1 METASRPKTK
11 PTRRTATSAA
21 AASPTALPVVDDI
34 RAAFNAGNDAQ
45 ALEGAKLH
53 LAAHPGDKAVLQIAA
68 RIHNRQKN
76 WPEALQAWQ
85 ALSAQDAA
93 AAEPHL
99 QVARIKQRM
108 GDWPAAVQ
116 SATALLQLQP
126 DHPEALRICV
136 ASHRKLGQLVQ
147 AAEHGVRLLAGGTEA
162 DAALVRQLSEALFK
176 QGERVQA
183 ARAAM
188 ALIQAVPQDAGALAM
203 LANVLADM
211 LIDAMAAHLEGE
223 DAAAAQLC
231 CDILALDPSLARAT
245 SLLSEITRPR
255 VLKARAAY
263 KANAMEDA
271 ARHFME
277 VLRLHPHHTESIRAL
292 ARIHTKAQDWSA
304 AAALWAQLEQ
314 LTPADPEPSVQLA
327 RIDVRQGREE
337 QAYNRYR
344 ALAGAN
350 DTVAA
355 EAIQTLGTLTGR
367 LLRKAAVCA
376 RDGAL
381 DDAQRIAGVLAAD
394 QPELADLRELHGR
407 IARISVREAATAFK
421 SEDFTA
427 AVAHA
432 RRAHMLA
439 PTEDRALT
447 ILARAAHKTAD
458 HQLAL
463 DAWQKLCVIKPDAP
477 EPFLQCARYHL
488 RFKDYAK
495 ATVCAKRLMAI
506 DSQNDEAQGILQ
518 VTKLKNQ
525 QSNAWPSE

>member
-1 METASRPKTK
+1 METASRPKAK
-11 PTRRTATSAA
+11 STRRTATPAA
-21 AASPTALPVVDDI
+21 AAPPTALPGVDDI

-53 LAAHPGDKAVLQIAA
+53 LAAHPADKAVLQIAA

-76 WPEALQAWQ
+76 WTEALQTWQ
-85 ALSAQDAA
+85 ALSALDPAA
-93 AAEPHL
+93 VEPHL
-99 QVARIKQRM
+99 QVARIKQRL
-108 GDWPAAVQ
+108 GNWPEAVQ
-116 SATALLQLQP
+116 AATALLQLQP

-147 AAEHGVRLLAGGTEA
+147 ATEHGVRLLAGGTDA

-183 ARAAM
+183 ARAAK
-188 ALIQAVPQDAGALAM
+188 ALIQATPQDPSALAM

-211 LIDAMAAHLEGE
+211 LTDALAAHLEGE

-245 SLLSEITRPR
+245 SLLGEITRPR
-255 VLKARAAY
+255 LLKARAAY

-271 ARHFME
+271 ARHFMD
-277 VLRLHPHHTESIRAL
+277 VLHLHPHHTESIRAL

-337 QAYNRYR
+337 QAYARYR
-344 ALAGAN
+344 ALAGAS
-350 DTVAA
+350 DAVAA

-381 DDAQRIAGVLAAD
+381 DDAHRIACLLAAD
-394 QPELADLRELHGR
+394 QPELAGLPELNNRIGR
-407 IARISVREAATAFK
+407 LSLREAAAAFK
-421 SEDFTA
+421 AGNFHA
-427 AVAHA
+427 ASTHA
-432 RRAHMLA
+432 GRTSKLMPHD
-439 PTEDRALT
+439 ERALT
-447 ILARAAHKTAD
+447 VLARAAHKIAEHRTA
-458 HQLAL
+458 LE
-463 DAWQKLCVIKPDAP
+463 AWQQINKLQPQAA
-477 EPFLQCARYHL
+477 EPLLQCARYHL
-488 RFKDYAK
+488 RFKETAQANEY
-495 ATVCAKRLMAI
+495 CARLLRLYPDHTEGRQMLAAI
-506 DSQNDEAQGILQ
+506 DSIRP
-518 VTKLKNQ
+518 V
-525 QSNAWPSE
+525 

>member
-21 AASPTALPVVDDI
+21 VAPPTALPVVDDI

-53 LAAHPGDKAVLQIAA
+53 LAVHPGDKAVLQIAA

-99 QVARIKQRM
+99 QVARIRQRM

-147 AAEHGVRLLAGGTEA
+147 AAEHGVRLLAGGTDA

-188 ALIQAVPQDAGALAM
+188 ALIQISPQDPGALTM

-211 LIDAMAAHLEGE
+211 LTDALAAHLEGE

-245 SLLSEITRPR
+245 SLLGEITRPR
-255 VLKARAAY
+255 LLKARAAY

-277 VLRLHPHHTESIRAL
+277 VLRLHPRHTESIRAL
-292 ARIHTKAQDWSA
+292 ARIHTKAQDWPA
-304 AAALWAQLEQ
+304 AAALWAQLEP
-314 LTPADPEPSVQLA
+314 LTPADPEPSIQLA

-350 DTVAA
+350 DAVAA

-381 DDAQRIAGVLAAD
+381 DDAHRIARLLAAD
-394 QPELADLRELHGR
+394 QPELAGLPELNNR
-407 IARISVREAATAFK
+407 IARISIREATVAFK
-421 SEDFTA
+421 ADSFGA
-427 AVAHA
+427 AVSHASRAHA
-432 RRAHMLA
+432 LE
-439 PTEDRALT
+439 PTEDRALL
-447 ILARAAHKTAD
+447 IMARGAHRIAD
-458 HQLAL
+458 YRLAL
-463 DAWQKLCVIKPDAP
+463 YAWQKLCEAKPAAL
-477 EPFLQCARYHL
+477 EPLLQCARYCL
-488 RFKDYAK
+488 RFKEYSQAIDYTK
-495 ATVCAKRLMAI
+495 KLLAI
-506 DSQNDEAQGILQ
+506 DSQNAEARSILQ
-518 VTKLKNQ
+518 AAELKN
-525 QSNAWPSE
+525 W

>member
-292 ARIHTKAQDWSA
+292 ARIHTKAQDWPA
-304 AAALWAQLEQ
+304 AADLWAQLEQ

-350 DTVAA
+350 DAVAA

-381 DDAQRIAGVLAAD
+381 DDAHRIARLLAAD
-394 QPELADLRELHGR
+394 QPELAGLPELNNR
-407 IARISVREAATAFK
+407 IARISTREAATAFK
-421 SEDFTA
+421 TEDFRA

-432 RRAHMLA
+432 SRANELS
-439 PTEDRALT
+439 PTEERALT
-447 ILARAAHKTAD
+447 ILARAAHKTGD
-458 HQLAL
+458 HRRALA
-463 DAWQKLCVIKPDAP
+463 AWQHLCSLKPASV
-477 EPFLQCARYHL
+477 EPWLQCTRYHM
-488 RFKDYAK
+488 RFKEYSLVANTCNNLLRVEPDHKEGRQILAAVKPLIPK
-495 ATVCAKRLMAI
+495 A
-506 DSQNDEAQGILQ
+506 
-518 VTKLKNQ
+518 
-525 QSNAWPSE
+525 